1 MMLFHRAY
9 SRLTSRDPKEFW
21 TSGQWM
27 TERKGGS
34 DVGLGTETIAIPQSD
49 NRYRLFGYKWFSS
62 ATDSDM
68 ALTLARIA
76 DKNGHVTEGS
86 KGLSLFYLE
95 TRDKHGHLNNI
106 QIQRLKNKLGTRQ
119 LPTGEMLLD
128 GTWAHK
134 FSDHGRGVAAISDML
149 TITRLH
155 NSLSAVAL
163 MRRMLSLAQDYCQR
177 REVFGKKLVDL
188 PLHTQ
193 TLSRLEIECRG
204 ALYMTLEVARLLGKE
219 DTNKASEE
227 DQLLLRILVPL
238 AKLYTAKQA
247 MLVMSEGLE
256 SFGGQ
261 GYIEDTGLP
270 PLLRDA
276 QVLPIWEGTTNVLSL
291 DVLRALQKSQG
302 QVFQAFLADIDRRLA
317 SSAEKKP
324 ELQEAWQAV
333 TAATSALRQFT
344 ASATNEGS
352 LLWEMAARDYS
363 YSMAKTYIG
372 ALLVEHA
379 AWVGSQP
386 TDVYAAQRWCRK
398 CLCLVAE
405 RYARGYYSLKSHT
418 LDKDILFESSEQ
430 DIAADIQSQSK
441 L

>member
-1 MMLFHRAY
+1 
-9 SRLTSRDPKEFW
+9 
-21 TSGQWM
+21 
-27 TERKGGS
+27 
-34 DVGLGTETIAIPQSD
+34 
-49 NRYRLFGYKWFSS
+49 
-62 ATDSDM
+62 
-68 ALTLARIA
+68 
-76 DKNGHVTEGS
+76 
-86 KGLSLFYLE
+86 
-95 TRDKHGHLNNI
+95 
-106 QIQRLKNKLGTRQ
+106 
-119 LPTGEMLLD
+119 
-128 GTWAHK
+128 
-134 FSDHGRGVAAISDML
+134 
-149 TITRLH
+149 
-155 NSLSAVAL
+155 
-163 MRRMLSLAQDYCQR
+163 
-177 REVFGKKLVDL
+177 
-188 PLHTQ
+188 
-193 TLSRLEIECRG
+193 
-204 ALYMTLEVARLLGKE
+204 
-219 DTNKASEE
+219 
-227 DQLLLRILVPL
+227 
-238 AKLYTAKQA
+238 